1 MEARTVKQRIEDWK
15 EHPTAL
21 VSESTVAVIV
31 GDVAA
36 KLGEDVPSNVM
47 EALRALSLRG
57 SMRDIASDVQNA
69 EDCAPRPEAP
79 SFRHF
84 VDPVAATCRISW
96 GEALA
101 VIAKYFAE
109 RASKLE

>member
-15 EHPTAL
+15 EHPNAL
-21 VSESTVAVIV
+21 ASEGVVAVII
-31 GDVAA
+31 GEVAA
-36 KLGEDVPSNVM
+36 RLGEDVPSNVM
-47 EALRALSLRG
+47 EALRALSHRG

-69 EDCAPRPEAP
+69 DGYVHRPGGP
-79 SFRHF
+79 SCQHF
-84 VDPVAATCRISW
+84 VDPVAATSRISW